1 MLRESYPWRMRWD
14 VLAIDQVAPPE
25 AAGKKFSA
33 VCNRYL
39 YPLRVGIAHA
49 LLKNGEVGVTLDRLD
64 HIREVNK
71 WLPLCRT
78 LARTMLRNE
87 FPREFELR

>member
-1 MLRESYPWRMRWD
+1 MLKEAYPWRKGWD
-14 VLAIDQVAPPE
+14 VLALDQIVPPE

-33 VCNRYL
+33 VCNKYL
-39 YPLRVGIAHA
+39 CPLRVGIAHA
-49 LLKNGEVGVTLDRLD
+49 LLKNGEARVTLDRLD

-78 LARTMLRNE
+78 LARTTLRNE
-87 FPREFELR
+87 FPSEFALR